1 MSPLIVLSGLPV
13 GFEWISFFCLYS
25 IENICSFFFFSFF
38 DSENICSLKHHIFVW
53 SWSIFFLFTLYYFT
67 IYMFQ
72 LIMIIHIHIWLTMS
86 FILKQILWLLFFKIY
101 IYIYTIWDQ
110 NPLIFIFI
118 NYLGE
123 KMTLCS
129 PNMFVPIVQFRP
141 HFQEGT

>member
-13 GFEWISFFCLYS
+13 GFEWISLFCLYS

-101 IYIYTIWDQ
+101 IYIY
-110 NPLIFIFI
+110 NMRSKSFNF
-118 NYLGE
+118 YLHQLFRR
-123 KMTLCS
+123 KDDTLQ
-129 PNMFVPIVQFRP
+129 P
-141 HFQEGT
+141 

>member
-101 IYIYTIWDQ
+101 IYIY
-110 NPLIFIFI
+110 NMRSKSFNF
-118 NYLGE
+118 YLHQLFRR
-123 KMTLCS
+123 KDDTLQ
-129 PNMFVPIVQFRP
+129 P
-141 HFQEGT
+141 